1 MVKPKM
7 TQQEF
12 DRIRQECEQ
21 EIVKPK
27 INISKNIGKKEQQ

>member
-1 MVKPKM
+1 M

-12 DRIRQECEQ
+12 DRIRQEREQ

-27 INISKNIGKKEQQ
+27 INISKNIGKKAQ